1 MTPMMAMTTRSS
13 TRVKPRLLGFVLLA
27 VEAATAGMKLGN
39 RVFFMGVPGNKR
51 SWWTVILSARRVI
64 WANRKLG
71 KDGGFS

>member
-27 VEAATAGMKLGN
+27 VEAATAEMQLGN

-51 SWWTVILSARRVI
+51 SYRTILLSARRVI